1 MRLYRDEHAARVRR
15 RQPPGTLTRQP
26 NVSLT
31 VACGLHYQGA
41 MAQTRARPW
50 WVLCVLCGAGVIA
63 FVVWFGGVIPTRT
76 CTGALP
82 QGVSALLAYQLAR
95 SPADIEAVFGPPND
109 PCRTWMIAAMD
120 RANRVDL
127 IGFIATYTAFLACFF
142 LALRQAGPRAIA
154 RVGLIAVIA
163 SAAFDVL
170 ETTTQLYLTAALP
183 GSGLSLTLLAIGS
196 RGKFLGLAV
205 VSTCAGW
212 AMWVRGK
219 VPGRITGSV
228 CIAAAA
234 MVVAGLLSV
243 PAWPA
248 LSAGGAIAWI
258 LMLLYA
264 LQAALRPDTF
274 GDGG

>member
-1 MRLYRDEHAARVRR
+1 MADKRSRR
-15 RQPPGTLTRQP
+15 F
-26 NVSLT
+26 
-31 VACGLHYQGA
+31 
-41 MAQTRARPW
+41 

-63 FVVWFGGVIPTRT
+63 FVVWFESVIPTRT

-95 SPADIEAVFGPPND
+95 SPADIEAVFGPPNE
-109 PCRTWMIAAMD
+109 PCRALMIVAMD

-127 IGFIATYTAFLACFF
+127 IGFIATYTAFLVCFF
-142 LALRQAGPRAIA
+142 LSLQQLSTRLVA

-170 ETTTQLYLTAALP
+170 ETVTQLHITGALP
-183 GSGLSLTLLAIGS
+183 GSSLSLTLLAIGS

-205 VSTCAGW
+205 VSTSAGW
-212 AMWVRGK
+212 SMWVRGK
-219 VPGRITGSV
+219 VPGRVTGSV

-234 MVVAGLLSV
+234 LVVAGLLAV
-243 PAWPA
+243 PARPA
-248 LSAGGAIAWI
+248 LSAGGAMAWI

-264 LQAALRPDTF
+264 LQAALRRA
-274 GDGG
+274 